1 MGAKRKLDRQKICD
15 LWNQGLSINEIATNV
30 GARSISYIAQIL
42 RDAGLYSGKSPIDKG
57 KIRALRKAGWNIPAI
72 AHEMW
77 LPAETIKG
85 VLNEA

>member
-1 MGAKRKLDRQKICD
+1 MGAKRRLDRQKICD
-15 LWNQGLSINEIATNV
+15 LWKQEYSIAEIAAET
-30 GARSISYIAQIL
+30 GANSTSVAQIL
-42 RDAGLYSGKSPIDKG
+42 RDAGLYSGKSKVDKG
-57 KIRALRKAGWNIPAI
+57 KIRALRKAGWNISAI

>member
-1 MGAKRKLDRQKICD
+1 MSAKRKLDRQKIYD
-15 LWNQGLSINEIATNV
+15 LWKQELSIDDIAAEV
-30 GARSISYIAQIL
+30 GGKSSSVAQIL
-42 RDAGLYSGKSPIDKG
+42 REAGLYSGKAPVDKG
-57 KIRALRKAGWNIPAI
+57 KIRALRKAGWNISAI